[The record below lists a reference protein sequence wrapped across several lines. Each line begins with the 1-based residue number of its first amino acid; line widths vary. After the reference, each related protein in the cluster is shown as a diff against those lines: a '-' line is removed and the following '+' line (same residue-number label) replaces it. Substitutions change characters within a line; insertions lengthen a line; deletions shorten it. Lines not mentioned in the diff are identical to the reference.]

1 MEIPADPGRQ
11 HAGTVPDRTQ
21 TGERTVS
28 AAQPPRGV
36 RVFVSYAHE
45 DDALRLELHKHLDDL
60 ASSGEMVLWDDRQ
73 IPPGANWE
81 EEIFSRLGAADMI
94 LLLVSADFLASAF
107 CKEETRRAIARRDD
121 AGDPVIVVPVILR
134 DCRWEHLPFARSQ
147 VLPPGATPLRNERD
161 KDAYFKAVADAL
173 AEEIKRFDQVNKP
186 WVRRIGQRLR
196 DPTGGRHLRFVLALL
211 VLLAVSVGAALWW
224 GKAQMSAGV
233 AALRDGS
240 YAAAHEALAAECQ
253 RAWWGSAR
261 VCAAAETAKLGM
273 LLEAPPEQL
282 DVEAVGRGVGEL
294 RARPGGEQNATLL
307 LFAAQLKLREN
318 DPRRRGAAIAEALR
332 LLEQAIALDPELAE
346 AHYVLADLSLA
357 RADYATALS
366 ALDKAVASAPDAPH
380 YRNARAYARWQS
392 GDVRG
397 AEADYRQSADGG
409 ALLSHLELAE
419 LLWRDGRFAAAADQQ
434 QAAYA
439 ALRDDQVPR
448 RGRNHLPWI
457 FANELAKQA
466 ETPPGEASTAEASSG
481 EASKAEA
488 PPGEASKAQTRRLLV
503 LRLVAEKRC
512 YAQLAWQAS
521 RWLAGQTPP
530 ATVEEAATPAND
542 CGAHRSEIQTTLA
555 GALQRA
561 TPPAAQA
568 RAAALAAALQA
579 GQ

>member
-1 MEIPADPGRQ
+1 M
-11 HAGTVPDRTQ
+11 
-21 TGERTVS
+21 S

-45 DDALRLELHKHLDDL
+45 DDALRLELRQHLSGL
-60 ASSGEMVLWDDRQ
+60 ARSGLADVWDDRQ
-73 IPPGANWE
+73 IPPGGEWAD
-81 EEIFSRLGAADMI
+81 EIDQRLDQAEVV
-94 LLLVSADFLASAF
+94 LLLISPAFIASDY
-107 CKEETRRAIARRDD
+107 CYRKEMERALERHDAPDD
-121 AGDPVIVVPVILR
+121 PAIVVPVILR
-134 DCRWEHLPFARSQ
+134 ACDWQPLSFSRLQALPRE
-147 VLPPGATPLRNERD
+147 GKPLAEWKDR
-161 KDAYFKAVADAL
+161 DAYFKEVAVGL
-173 AEEIKRFDQVNKP
+173 RKLIAEQRGARTEVPTSPEPPELPPPPWWRRWLRGLCRLDQLG
-186 WVRRIGQRLR
+186 RQR
-196 DPTGGRHLRFVLALL
+196 VVALALL
-211 VLLAVSVGAALWW
+211 AVAGVGTVGAALWW

-240 YAAAHEALAAECQ
+240 YAAAHQALAAECQ
-253 RAWWGSAR
+253 REWWGSAR

-307 LFAAQLKLREN
+307 LFAAQLKLRES
-318 DPRRRGAAIAEALR
+318 DPQRRGAAIAEALR

-439 ALRDDQVPR
+439 ALRDDKVPR

-481 EASKAEA
+481 EASRAEA

-530 ATVEEAATPAND
+530 ATVEEAATPADD

-568 RAAALAAALQA
+568 RAAALTAALQA
-579 GQ
+579 GH